1 MPGNSRLTAQGE
13 TSGPLELTLSHS
25 LRQSVI
31 FRLALKTYETKK
43 CKLVTFRADHEL
55 SLFRRCLI

>member
-31 FRLALKTYETKK
+31 FRLALKTYEVKK
-43 CKLVTFRADHEL
+43 CKLVTFRADH
-55 SLFRRCLI
+55 